1 MTTHAI
7 QRPRKSLGRRFQ
19 IEVTKNRYIYLMILP
34 VLAYFII
41 FKYWPMYYLRIAF
54 YDYKLLLGFEGSRFV
69 GWQNF
74 TTFIG
79 GLNFGRV
86 VWNTVALNLLSL
98 LFMFPLNILLALML
112 NEVSSSK
119 IKRTVQTITY
129 MPHFIST
136 VILVSMITSIL
147 SPSTGILGAIA
158 KALGKE
164 PYYFLGDPDMFRGIN
179 VVSGI
184 WQTTGWNSIVY
195 LSAITSIDPTL
206 YEAATVDGAGRFRRI
221 WHVTLPGI
229 RTTILIMLILR
240 IGNML
245 DSNMEKVLL
254 LQNDLNA
261 SVSETLGTYVY
272 KMGIGKSKYGFS
284 TAVGVFNSVVSLIL
298 VLMANFASRKLS
310 RDENATVL

>member
-1 MTTHAI
+1 MTTPAMS
-7 QRPRKSLGRRFQ
+7 RPKKSLWRRMQ

-34 VLAYFII
+34 VIAYFLI
-41 FKYWPMYYLRIAF
+41 FKYWPMYYLRTAF
-54 YDYKLLLGFEGSRFV
+54 YDYKLLRGFEGSRYV
-69 GWQNF
+69 GWDNF
-74 TTFIG
+74 TSFIG
-79 GLNFGRV
+79 GMNFWRII
-86 VWNTVALNLLSL
+86 WNTVALNLLSL
-98 LFMFPLNILLALML
+98 CFMFPLNILLALML

-147 SPSTGILGAIA
+147 SPSTGIFGTIA
-158 KALGKE
+158 KAFGQQ

-195 LSAITSIDPTL
+195 LSAITAIDPTL

-229 RTTILIMLILR
+229 RNTILIMLILR
-240 IGNML
+240 IGNLL

-272 KMGIGKSKYGFS
+272 KMGIVRSRYSFS
-284 TAVGVFNSVVSLIL
+284 TAVSVFNSIVSLIL
-298 VLMANFASRKLS
+298 VLIANTASRKIS
-310 RDENATVL
+310 RDDSATVL